1 MNEKEFTLRINDLLE
16 LAADQE
22 NVLFTEQIY
31 EIFPETRDD
40 KKRMQIILDF
50 LKEKHIGIDEKPDVN
65 ESLSDDEKK
74 YLEFYL
80 EDLRAQGDLT
90 AGEREA
96 FMLSAMA
103 GEEDAKTTVITD
115 YLKNV
120 VEIAKLYAGQG
131 VLLEDLIGEGN
142 IALLGAVDMLGAMEN
157 AKEAEGFLA
166 KSVMDAM
173 QDLIGR
179 TFDEKAAEEKLLKLV
194 NKVSEKAKELSEEL
208 KRKVNIEELS
218 EEYKISKSQIL
229 KALKLTANKI
239 EEIEIPE
246 DLK

>member
-40 KKRMQIILDF
+40 KNRMQIILDF

-90 AGEREA
+90 DGEREA

-208 KRKVNIEELS
+208 KRKVTIEELS

>member
-16 LAADQE
+16 LASDQE
-22 NVLFTEQIY
+22 NVLFTEQIH
-31 EIFPETRDD
+31 EIFPETKDD
-40 KKRMQIILDF
+40 SNRMQIILDF
-50 LKEKHIGIDEKPDVN
+50 LKEKHIGINEKLDAE

-80 EDLRAQGDLT
+80 DDLRAQGELT

-96 FMLSAMA
+96 FLLSAMA
-103 GEEDAKTTVITD
+103 GEVDAKTRVVTD

-120 VEIAKLYAGQG
+120 VEIAKLYVGQG
-131 VLLEDLIGEGN
+131 VLIEDLIGEGN
-142 IALLGAVDMLGAMEN
+142 IALLGAVEMLGAMEN

-173 QDLIGR
+173 QDMIGR
-179 TFDEKAAEEKLLKLV
+179 NFDEKSAEEKILKLV
-194 NKVSEKAKELSEEL
+194 NKVSEKARELSEEL
-208 KRKVNIEELS
+208 KRKVTIEELS